1 MESKIKRILASIL
14 VVGILASGIGA
25 GVYALF
31 SDTETSNGNL
41 FTAGTLDLTVNGL
54 NGANAQIFNVAN
66 MKPGNQPTGHWN
78 LQNIG
83 SLAGTLSISSITVTN
98 NENGITEPE
107 TEAGDVTASVGE
119 LGAVVSIDIYIDADK
134 DGYYSVGD
142 THLYQG
148 TINGLPSTLA
158 IGALGA
164 GATTRINAVVNWWSN
179 SPPYDGVTPYHIAD
193 DNLAQ
198 GDSCTIDFTFSLV
211 QS

>member
-1 MESKIKRILASIL
+1 L
-14 VVGILASGIGA
+14 VIGILASGIGW
-25 GVYALF
+25 GTYALF

-41 FTAGTLDLTVNGL
+41 FTAGTLDLTVNGH
-54 NGANAQIFNVAN
+54 NGDNAQIFNVAN
-66 MKPGNQPTGHWN
+66 MKPGNQPTGFWN

-83 SLAGTLSISSITVTN
+83 SLPGTLSISSIIITN

-107 TEAGDVTASVGE
+107 TQAGDTTAGVGE
-119 LGAVVSIDIYIDADK
+119 LGTVVSIDIYIDADK
-134 DGYYSVGD
+134 DGYFSVGD

-148 TINGLPSTLA
+148 TINGLPSSIS

-164 GATTRINAVVNWWSN
+164 SATTRVNAVVNWWSN
-179 SPPYDGVTPYHIAD
+179 SPTYDGVTPYHLAD